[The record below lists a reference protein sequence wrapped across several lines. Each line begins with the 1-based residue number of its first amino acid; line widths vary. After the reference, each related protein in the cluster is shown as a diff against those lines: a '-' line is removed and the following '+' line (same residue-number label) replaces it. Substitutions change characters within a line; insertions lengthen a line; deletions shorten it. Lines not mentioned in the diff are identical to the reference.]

1 MAVETVIAQIAV
13 LQAEIAGVKQAHSNP
28 PASLNAFP
36 CFVNFIAPS
45 DINYMPSRREARH
58 VIKMQL
64 YVSKQI
70 TPEGDKILREFVD
83 KTLNKFDQNIQLNA
97 TCAYSQVTHYD
108 PGVLTYGGHQF
119 LGISFDLLAVELVS
133 RSFAA

>member
-1 MAVETVIAQIAV
+1 
-13 LQAEIAGVKQAHSNP
+13 
-28 PASLNAFP
+28 
-36 CFVNFIAPS
+36 
-45 DINYMPSRREARH
+45 
-58 VIKMQL
+58 MQL

-119 LGISFDLLAVELVS
+119 LGISFDLLAVELIS